1 MCHRL
6 CFLVV
11 FCGLILVAPVL
22 AEGPKISVEKTEL
35 HFGEI
40 FQGEKVEY
48 VFPIRNSGNAPLLI
62 ERIRSS
68 CGCTAALVSASE
80 LAPGAGGEV
89 RAVFDS
95 ARFAGEVQKSIYL
108 YSNDPGQPMVQFT
121 LRGAIRQELTLT
133 PPLVDL
139 GEIKAGAARELRLVL
154 ANQGD
159 EPIALLGVDVLAPD
173 LSAELAA
180 ATILPGDTVDLRLK
194 SVPGDGR
201 KRLNGYL
208 LVKTGSPRVPEV
220 RIPVYGSVVG
230 SVGAMR

>member
-1 MCHRL
+1 MRHRL
-6 CFLVV
+6 CLLVV
-11 FCGLILVAPVL
+11 FCSLLQAAPVL
-22 AEGPKISVEKTEL
+22 AEGPRISVEKTEL

-48 VFPIRNSGNAPLLI
+48 VFPFRNSGNAPLLI
-62 ERIRSS
+62 ERVKSS

-80 LAPGAGGEV
+80 LSPGAGGEV

-108 YSNDPGQPMVQFT
+108 YSNDPLQPMVQFS
-121 LRGAIRQELTLT
+121 LRGSIRQELTLT

-139 GEIKAGAARELRLVL
+139 GELRAGASKEVRLVL

-173 LSAELAA
+173 LSAELTAT
-180 ATILPGDTVDLRLK
+180 TILPGDTVELRLK
-194 SVPGDGR
+194 SMPGAER

-208 LVKTGSPRVPEV
+208 LVKTGSSRVPEL

-230 SVGAMR
+230 TVGAAR